1 MIDISQVRF
10 SDEVVGFQSDLVQIY
25 CHFDDWKGYAEKLI
39 TLKEFLEKAPSVEEA
54 KKDAFVNLEKLMK
67 YRLSELMEIFP
78 EVISEEIKRQKRE
91 FDLDDY

>member
-1 MIDISQVRF
+1 MIDISKVRF

-25 CHFDDWKGYAEKLI
+25 CDFDDWKGYANKPI
-39 TLKEFLEKAPSVEEA
+39 PLKEFLAKAPSVEAA
-54 KKDAFVNLEKLMK
+54 KKDAFEDLERVMK
-67 YRLSELMEIFP
+67 YRLNTLMGIFP